1 MDSTNGKELW
11 VSDGTAAG
19 TTLLKNINP
28 GGNSSFPS
36 DFTVFD
42 NKLFFSAD
50 DGTHGRELW
59 VTDGTTAGT
68 KLVTDLNPGSGNGLS
83 SFEPMAV
90 LGSKLIFQGTNGG
103 SGEELFALSGNG
115 PNANADSFTTNFG
128 TPLTLDLSQLLANDT
143 DPDGSVLSVTAVSGA
158 VNGTATLNATAG
170 TVTFTPT
177 AGFSGLAQFTYTLTD
192 GTGLADTAAVYV
204 LVTSPTGTPG
214 QVLVGTRK
222 NDTLVG
228 GAADDTLLGNGG
240 NDFLLGNSGNDLLNG
255 GKGND
260 TLVGGLDADTFVLRK
275 GPDVDRIIDFADG
288 IDKLK
293 LTGLNFSQVRL
304 VRGRDDEAGNTLIQQ
319 QGTNDVLAI
328 LVGVSRNLI
337 TAADFV

>member
-1 MDSTNGKELW
+1 M
-11 VSDGTAAG
+11 
-19 TTLLKNINP
+19 
-28 GGNSSFPS
+28 
-36 DFTVFD
+36 
-42 NKLFFSAD
+42 
-50 DGTHGRELW
+50 
-59 VTDGTTAGT
+59 
-68 KLVTDLNPGSGNGLS
+68 
-83 SFEPMAV
+83 
-90 LGSKLIFQGTNGG
+90 
-103 SGEELFALSGNG
+103 
-115 PNANADSFTTNFG
+115 
-128 TPLTLDLSQLLANDT
+128 
-143 DPDGSVLSVTAVSGA
+143 SGA

-204 LVTSPTGTPG
+204 LVSSPTGTPG

-228 GAADDTLLGNGG
+228 GAADDTLLGNRG

-260 TLVGGLDADTFVLRK
+260 TLVGGLDADTFVLQK

-304 VRGRDDEAGNTLIQQ
+304 VRGRGDEAGNTLIQQ
-319 QGTNDVLAI
+319 KGTNDVLAV

>member
-1 MDSTNGKELW
+1 M
-11 VSDGTAAG
+11 
-19 TTLLKNINP
+19 
-28 GGNSSFPS
+28 
-36 DFTVFD
+36 
-42 NKLFFSAD
+42 
-50 DGTHGRELW
+50 
-59 VTDGTTAGT
+59 
-68 KLVTDLNPGSGNGLS
+68 
-83 SFEPMAV
+83 
-90 LGSKLIFQGTNGG
+90 
-103 SGEELFALSGNG
+103 LSGNA

-128 TPLTLDLSQLLANDT
+128 TPLTLNLSQLLVNDT

-158 VNGTATLNATAG
+158 VNGTATLNAAAG

-177 AGFSGLAQFTYTLTD
+177 AGFSGLAQFTYTVTD
-192 GTGLADTAAVYV
+192 GTGLADTAAVFV
-204 LVTSPTGTPG
+204 LVNPPTSTPGSTTSTPG
-214 QVLVGTRK
+214 QVLAGTRR

-228 GAADDTLLGNGG
+228 GAADDTLLGNRG

-260 TLVGGLDADTFVLRK
+260 TLVGGLDADTFVLQK

-304 VRGRDDEAGNTLIQQ
+304 VRGRGDEAGNTLIQQ
-319 QGTNDVLAI
+319 KGTNDVLAV